1 MDILTTRYSAAETR
15 LITGLSFASRTA
27 EKIRGNMLNRLKTR
41 LTFRKTY
48 PKMINASLVKQNTLT
63 TGGAAMIE
71 KVSRMALLQDFYAGL
86 LTEKQRRMLELYYDD
101 NLSLGEIAEEC
112 GISRQGVHDLLKR
125 AEKLLESYEARLG
138 LMEKF
143 LHNQRKI
150 EEALNWLQ
158 TLTQD
163 DQGTEVV
170 ARISELLYEV
180 LDMEDIPKPELS

>member
-1 MDILTTRYSAAETR
+1 
-15 LITGLSFASRTA
+15 
-27 EKIRGNMLNRLKTR
+27 
-41 LTFRKTY
+41 
-48 PKMINASLVKQNTLT
+48 MINASLVKQNTLT

>member
-1 MDILTTRYSAAETR
+1 
-15 LITGLSFASRTA
+15 
-27 EKIRGNMLNRLKTR
+27 
-41 LTFRKTY
+41 
-48 PKMINASLVKQNTLT
+48 
-63 TGGAAMIE
+63 MIE